1 MVDVVI
7 VQQRMNDIA
16 SPLII
21 SLFKDCSCLHHF
33 GGELSE
39 CSLQVYITIWLQH
52 QSILFVPLCK

>member
-39 CSLQVYITIWLQH
+39 SEVFSTKRKHAAYKCI
-52 QSILFVPLCK
+52 